1 MDELICGVDEAG
13 RGAWAGPVLAGA
25 VILGEAIPGMADSK
39 ALTAIQRQQ
48 LAQRI
53 RRTALAWA
61 VGVASVA
68 EIDGMNVL
76 EATLLAMYR
85 ALCAL
90 PMVPQRLLVDGAV
103 ACAVPACWGIQAET
117 LVGGDR
123 WQPCIQAGA
132 ILAKVTRDDLMAAV
146 AVHYPAYGFSRH
158 KGYGTMIHRQALLAC
173 GPCPQ
178 HRMTFAPV
186 RLALRDRVP

>member
-1 MDELICGVDEAG
+1 MGELICGVDEAG
-13 RGAWAGPVLAGA
+13 RGAWAGPVAAGA
-25 VILGEAIPGMADSK
+25 VILGDTIAGMADSK
-39 ALTAIQRQQ
+39 ALNAMQREQ

-61 VGVASVA
+61 VGLASAA
-68 EIDGMNVL
+68 EIDQMNIL
-76 EATLLAMYR
+76 RATLLAMYR

-90 PMVPQRLLVDGAV
+90 PVVPQRLLVDGAM
-103 ACAVPACWGIQAET
+103 ACAVPAHWEIRAEP
-117 LVGGDR
+117 LVGGDQ

-132 ILAKVTRDDLMAAV
+132 ILAKVTRDDLMTAMAV
-146 AVHYPAYGFSRH
+146 QYPAYGFSRH
-158 KGYGTMIHRQALLAC
+158 KGYGTMIHRQALHAC

-186 RLALRDRVP
+186 RLAQRGPVP